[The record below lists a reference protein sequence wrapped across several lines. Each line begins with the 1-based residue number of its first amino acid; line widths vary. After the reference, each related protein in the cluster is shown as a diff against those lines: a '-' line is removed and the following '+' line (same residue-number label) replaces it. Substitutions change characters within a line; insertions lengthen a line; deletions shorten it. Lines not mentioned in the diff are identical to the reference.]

1 MPRRRQT
8 DGEKKIDISQ
18 MAEDL
23 GVSKT
28 TVSRALSG
36 NGRVS
41 EATRARVVQYAK
53 EKNYVPNMLARGL
66 VTQQSYNISLVFSR
80 QFGNLA
86 APFLRKTVSAVYDIA
101 ARNDYDVLMTMVGEQ
116 ETSPMQ
122 RLLVNRKIDG
132 VILARTLERDPLIPM
147 LQKSGIPFVAIGR
160 PADQDVISVDHD
172 QVGGCR
178 ELVSLLLMKGMR
190 RIALLGGSMLYTVNQ
205 SRLEGYKQAHD
216 RARCKIDESLLFL
229 ELESDDLRTSAVER
243 AVLFSRQFGNL
254 AAPFL
259 RKTVSAVYDIAA
271 RNDYDVLMTMVGE
284 QETSPMQRLLVNRKI
299 DGVILART
307 LERDPLIPML
317 QKSGIPFV
325 AIGRPADQDVIS
337 VDHDQVGGCRELVSL
352 LLMKGMRRIALLGGS
367 MLYTVNQSRL
377 EGYKQAHDRARC
389 KIDESLL
396 FLELESD
403 DLRTSAVERA
413 VQRGADCIL
422 CMDDQVALLALSTLK
437 QLNLRVPQDIRLA
450 SLYDDEA
457 LQECTPQITAVS
469 FDAEQL
475 GRRTAQQLL
484 SLIRHQPVETRTLL
498 GYQVGLRTST
508 QT

>member
-1 MPRRRQT
+1 MPRRKQT
-8 DGEKKIDISQ
+8 EGEKKIDISQ

-86 APFLRKTVSAVYDIA
+86 APFLRKTVSAVYDVA
-101 ARNDYDVLMTMVGEQ
+101 TRNDYDVLMTMVGER
-116 ETSPMQ
+116 ET
-122 RLLVNRKIDG
+122 
-132 VILARTLERDPLIPM
+132 IPM

-178 ELVSLLLMKGMR
+178 ELVSLLLMKGLH

-216 RARCKIDESLLFL
+216 RACCKIDESLLFL
-229 ELESDDLRTSAVER
+229 ELESDDLRTSAVE
-243 AVLFSRQFGNL
+243 L
-254 AAPFL
+254 
-259 RKTVSAVYDIAA
+259 
-271 RNDYDVLMTMVGE
+271 
-284 QETSPMQRLLVNRKI
+284 
-299 DGVILART
+299 
-307 LERDPLIPML
+307 
-317 QKSGIPFV
+317 
-325 AIGRPADQDVIS
+325 
-337 VDHDQVGGCRELVSL
+337 
-352 LLMKGMRRIALLGGS
+352 
-367 MLYTVNQSRL
+367 
-377 EGYKQAHDRARC
+377 
-389 KIDESLL
+389 
-396 FLELESD
+396 
-403 DLRTSAVERA
+403 A

-422 CMDDQVALLALSTLK
+422 CMDDQVALLALSTLR

-457 LQECTPQITAVS
+457 LQECTTQITAVS

-498 GYQVGLRTST
+498 GYQVGLRLST

>member
-1 MPRRRQT
+1 MPRRKQT
-8 DGEKKIDISQ
+8 EGEKKIDISQ

-101 ARNDYDVLMTMVGEQ
+101 TRNDYDVLM
-116 ETSPMQ
+116 
-122 RLLVNRKIDG
+122 
-132 VILARTLERDPLIPM
+132 
-147 LQKSGIPFVAIGR
+147 
-160 PADQDVISVDHD
+160 
-172 QVGGCR
+172 
-178 ELVSLLLMKGMR
+178 KGLR

-216 RARCKIDESLLFL
+216 RACCKIDESLLFL
-229 ELESDDLRTSAVER
+229 ELESDDLRTSAVE
-243 AVLFSRQFGNL
+243 L
-254 AAPFL
+254 
-259 RKTVSAVYDIAA
+259 
-271 RNDYDVLMTMVGE
+271 
-284 QETSPMQRLLVNRKI
+284 
-299 DGVILART
+299 
-307 LERDPLIPML
+307 
-317 QKSGIPFV
+317 
-325 AIGRPADQDVIS
+325 
-337 VDHDQVGGCRELVSL
+337 
-352 LLMKGMRRIALLGGS
+352 
-367 MLYTVNQSRL
+367 
-377 EGYKQAHDRARC
+377 
-389 KIDESLL
+389 
-396 FLELESD
+396 
-403 DLRTSAVERA
+403 A

-422 CMDDQVALLALSTLK
+422 CMDDQVAQLALSTLR

-457 LQECTPQITAVS
+457 LQGCTPQITAVS

-498 GYQVGLRTST
+498 GYQVGLRLST